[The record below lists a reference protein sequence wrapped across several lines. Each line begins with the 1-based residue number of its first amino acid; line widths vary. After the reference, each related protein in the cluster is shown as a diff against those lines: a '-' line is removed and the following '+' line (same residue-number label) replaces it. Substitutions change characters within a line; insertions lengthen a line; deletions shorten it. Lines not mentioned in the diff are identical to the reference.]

1 MREWELQNPVDCAVS
16 LCDCLNYLTEE
27 EDIHKAFQQTYHGL
41 SPGSLFIFDMHT
53 AQQLIDY
60 TEAQPYVMNEEDI
73 SYIWTCEY
81 DEKRME
87 IEHNL
92 AIFSRD
98 HQSPL
103 YRKIEET
110 HVQRAY
116 PTNWIKNELESVGF
130 EVLSISAD
138 FTFDPPTETSERLFF
153 VARRPNLISSQLL

>member
-1 MREWELQNPVDCAVS
+1 MSV
-16 LCDCLNYLTEE
+16 
-27 EDIHKAFQQTYHGL
+27 
-41 SPGSLFIFDMHT
+41 
-53 AQQLIDY
+53 
-60 TEAQPYVMNEEDI
+60 
-73 SYIWTCEY
+73 
-81 DEKRME
+81 EKWME